1 MRRVEH
7 ARAEDGKR
15 PITRRRT
22 IGGGNSPAV
31 SRNYGILRD
40 SLELLFLSFSF
51 FFFPLAARKRVW
63 KIRRR
68 RGRSIKYDEKVFFF
82 YLFKKEG
89 KLLTR
94 RRSKEELCSFNG

>member
-51 FFFPLAARKRVW
+51 FFFSPRSEETSLEKEAKRKEYKVRREGFFFL
-63 KIRRR
+63 RRR
-68 RGRSIKYDEKVFFF
+68 ENY
-82 YLFKKEG
+82 
-89 KLLTR
+89 
-94 RRSKEELCSFNG
+94 